1 MQNLRNTSEPPFDL
15 GHFIRDRFA
24 SLCAVAASL
33 TGDSEAAKDIAQ
45 EVIIKFWE
53 NRAQYDKLESVENY
67 LFIMVRNEALNYMR
81 SLRREKKR
89 HEKLERMEEAD
100 DSLWNNIMEQEANFL
115 LNRAID
121 ILPPQAKRI
130 VELSLLGKSIR
141 EIADELEIAY
151 NTVKVLKNRAIH
163 KLREHF
169 KKNNIRIDF

>member
-1 MQNLRNTSEPPFDL
+1 MFEQS
-15 GHFIRDRFA
+15 I
-24 SLCAVAASL
+24 S
-33 TGDSEAAKDIAQ
+33 
-45 EVIIKFWE
+45 
-53 NRAQYDKLESVENY
+53 
-67 LFIMVRNEALNYMR
+67 M
-81 SLRREKKR
+81 
-89 HEKLERMEEAD
+89 ERMEEAD

-169 KKNNIRIDF
+169 QKNNIRIDF